1 MTGLGIARR
10 PAGVGMRWWLALAF
24 AGIAALTAVVVAQV
38 FYARTE
44 TSIRERAGE
53 LAAGTAVAAA
63 TKVAPQDS
71 LAGIRTEAAGF
82 SARRRVALFVL
93 DDRARLLTPARSA
106 GVALSALPNIAE
118 LRESAIAGRR
128 LVSPIE
134 DGRRVT
140 VVLPLRNPRAA
151 ALVMVVARPDLEDA
165 LGIVRQEI
173 VSAALWAIAA
183 GALVGVGVALLI
195 TRRIRRIAAAATA
208 IEHGEFDVDLRP
220 GFGDELGGLAETVD
234 RMGHRLATSFALLE
248 SDRDRMERLL
258 EQLHE
263 GVVAIDRDLTVEFAN
278 ARASALF
285 GVPLTPG
292 EPLPDPWPSTPT
304 HPLARGLFAVGAEAT
319 SVHVHPEPSRTIV
332 VTGLPPSLDGTP
344 AVLVLVDATERQR
357 RERAEREFVTN
368 AAHELRT
375 PLTAIANAIDALQA
389 GAKADPD
396 ERDRFLLLVQRQTS
410 RLGGLV
416 RALLTLARAET
427 GEEHV
432 RLEPIALE
440 PLLAD
445 VISDSE
451 TYGIPIAL
459 DVSDDLAVLGHRDL
473 LRQALANLVR
483 NAATH
488 GAGVDVRVGAYPDPH
503 GKVRLEVSDRG
514 PGMTRLEADRVFDR
528 FYRAEKSGIPGHG
541 LGLAIVSAAIRAMDG
556 ELAVDA
562 VPGDG
567 TTVSIVLARAQHRP
581 IEASA

>member
-1 MTGLGIARR
+1 MA
-10 PAGVGMRWWLALAF
+10 WWLALVF

-63 TKVAPQDS
+63 TKVAQEDS
-71 LAGIRTEAAGF
+71 LDGIRAEASGF

-93 DDRARLLTPARSA
+93 DERARLLTPERSA
-106 GVALSALPNIAE
+106 GVELSALPNVDE
-118 LRESAIAGRR
+118 LKDSAIAGRR
-128 LVSPIE
+128 LVSSIE
-134 DGRRVT
+134 NGRRVT
-140 VVLPLRNPRAA
+140 VVLPLRNPQAS
-151 ALVMVVARPDLEDA
+151 ALVMVVARPDLEDT

-208 IEHGEFDVDLRP
+208 IENGDFAVDLSP
-220 GFGDELGGLAETVD
+220 GFRDELGGLAETVD

-263 GVVAIDRDLTVEFAN
+263 GVVAVDRDLVVEFAN
-278 ARASALF
+278 ARASELT

-292 EPLPDPWPSTPT
+292 ALLADPWPSTSIQ
-304 HPLARGLFAVGAEAT
+304 PLVRSLFAVGAEAT
-319 SVHVHPEPSRTIV
+319 SVQVHPEPSRTIV
-332 VTGLPPSLDGTP
+332 VTGLPPSLDRTP

-375 PLTAIANAIDALQA
+375 PLTAIASAVDALQA
-389 GAKADPD
+389 GAKADPE

-432 RLEPIALE
+432 RLEPIPLE
-440 PLLAD
+440 PLLAE
-445 VISDSE
+445 VLSDSE
-451 TYGIPIAL
+451 TYEIPIA
-459 DVSDDLAVLGHRDL
+459 VEVEPGIAVLGHRDL

-488 GAGVDVRVGAYPDPH
+488 GTGADVRIGAYRVVQ
-503 GKVRLEVSDRG
+503 GTIRLEVSDRG

-528 FYRAEKSGIPGHG
+528 FYRVGKAGAPGYG

-556 ELAVDA
+556 ELTVET
-562 VPGDG
+562 VPGAG
-567 TTVSIVLARAQHRP
+567 TTIAILLASARP
-581 IEASA
+581 GPVEASA